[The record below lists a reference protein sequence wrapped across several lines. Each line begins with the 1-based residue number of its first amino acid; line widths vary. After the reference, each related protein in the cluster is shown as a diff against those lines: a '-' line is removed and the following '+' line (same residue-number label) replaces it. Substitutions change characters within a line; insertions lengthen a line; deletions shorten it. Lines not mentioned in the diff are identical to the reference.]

1 MERKPNVDDLIRE
14 ALEAEGIEALKDLRE
29 PSLPDMVTDV
39 FRGQLRWYGAM
50 FLAMILL
57 FSTLAVFCAVRF
69 MGTDEVAL
77 MIRWGAG
84 FFLCVIA
91 VMGGKNWYWMQ
102 MERLAM
108 TREIKRVELL
118 VAQLICEL
126 RGRA

>member
-1 MERKPNVDDLIRE
+1 MERKPNVDDVIRE

-39 FRGQLRWYGAM
+39 FRGHLRWYGAM

-57 FSTLAVFCAVRF
+57 FSILAVFCAVRF
-69 MGTDEVAL
+69 MGTDELAL